1 MSRQTQSFRPLVSRW
16 RVCPAGCCC
25 GGCAAGARLGW
36 LCRCDL
42 DWVLGLSL
50 ALARLSCRVLLRRLC
65 RRYALRLA
73 VPLGFWPGAWPLS
86 CVGAPVL
93 PAQGTGPQQ
102 PASGSGEPRKRL
114 KLRSAML
121 NYVSCLG
128 MTTRPTPPTQG
139 STAPTKSGFSLE
151 SEGVLLAKTK
161 RNPSEISF
169 RRLYKGRTTLKPL
182 PGRTLCRPRR
192 RRLYTPPGVCPSW
205 ALYW

>member
-1 MSRQTQSFRPLVSRW
+1 MRGPLSCVGAS
-16 RVCPAGCCC
+16 VLPGAAAAAL
-25 GGCAAGARLGW
+25 AAGARLGW
-36 LCRCDL
+36 LRR
-42 DWVLGLSL
+42 LGLGL
-50 ALARLSCRVLLRRLC
+50 VR
-65 RRYALRLA
+65 
-73 VPLGFWPGAWPLS
+73 GPLS

-93 PAQGTGPQQ
+93 PARGTGPQQ

-121 NYVSCLG
+121 KYVSCLG

-151 SEGVLLAKTK
+151 SEGFLLAKTK

-182 PGRTLCRPRR
+182 PGRTLCRPLR

-205 ALYW
+205 ALYWSVPRARRRGLSGPRKRSRRCFPSGGRGRR